1 MTEYHKLGQL
11 CAGWLLGDEQKHIS
25 CLNCMLYVY
34 FDWCYNLLD
43 VNFTTVFITLFID
56 IKNEYF
62 LPSADVSLKFL
73 DYFCVIFHRCVKFHS
88 V

>member
-1 MTEYHKLGQL
+1 M
-11 CAGWLLGDEQKHIS
+11 CWLAPRGRAETDIYY
-25 CLNCMLYVY
+25 LNYCMLCVY

-56 IKNEYF
+56 IKNECV
-62 LPSADVSLKFL
+62 LSSADVSLKCLSYFL
-73 DYFCVIFHRCVKFHS
+73 VIFHRCVKFHS

>member
-1 MTEYHKLGQL
+1 VLVGSQGTSRNIFYLNYFML
-11 CAGWLLGDEQKHIS
+11 C
-25 CLNCMLYVY
+25 VY

-62 LPSADVSLKFL
+62 LPSADVSLKYLNYFL
-73 DYFCVIFHRCVKFHS
+73 VIFHRCVKFHS